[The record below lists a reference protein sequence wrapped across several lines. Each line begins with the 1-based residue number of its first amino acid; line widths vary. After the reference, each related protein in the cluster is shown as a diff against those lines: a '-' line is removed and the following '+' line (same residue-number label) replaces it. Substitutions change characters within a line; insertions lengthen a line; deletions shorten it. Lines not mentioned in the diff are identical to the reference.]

1 MNQDKASPIPHSTTT
16 IYLLGT
22 TICVT
27 RLVLLPGEK
36 RQDAEKQENG
46 LKKVQST
53 DRNPNPPLHL
63 HTAAW
68 PSTNTT
74 HRTRLV
80 ESGPPIGSNLCTL
93 PIKACPAVACLR
105 SPDTAHM
112 HGRSARNLKMVTIQ
126 PSIHPPTCGAP
137 SDLSRTKSARL
148 YHALFRISNSSS
160 SRIWCQRPVN
170 LAEGL
175 KTLFFLNPGSLARSG
190 GFKKKTVG
198 SGPKPHLFFFL
209 PSALAVIPRGAY
221 SRSRTWVLNPRQSSS
236 ANLFVYIDCSNEPIS
251 MGNRYSEFIQGQ
263 CPTSIGSHQ

>member
-22 TICVT
+22 IICVT
-27 RLVLLPGEK
+27 RLVLLPREK

-80 ESGPPIGSNLCTL
+80 ESSPPIGSNLCTL
-93 PIKACPAVACLR
+93 PIKACPAVACPR
-105 SPDTAHM
+105 SPDTTHM

-126 PSIHPPTCGAP
+126 PSIHPPTRGAP
-137 SDLSRTKSARL
+137 SDLPRTESARL

-190 GFKKKTVG
+190 GFKKKN
-198 SGPKPHLFFFL
+198 SGKRTKTSSFFFFTL
-209 PSALAVIPRGAY
+209 GARCN
-221 SRSRTWVLNPRQSSS
+221 SPWSVFSLSHLGSQSPPE
-236 ANLFVYIDCSNEPIS
+236 LQ
-251 MGNRYSEFIQGQ
+251 R
-263 CPTSIGSHQ
+263 